1 MEIVGRELSGGRVS
15 KVARTEASP
24 PGPPDGSVPALFTA
38 PTSVHTPRDIIK
50 GGGMAMAISPSSCPQ
65 SARGACKP
73 QGPHSAQ
80 KTRDL
85 SYFVLQIK
93 EFLKYKP
100 LSQHE
105 RLRRGL
111 TNKRS
116 TWFGPP

>member
-80 KTRDL
+80 CCR
-85 SYFVLQIK
+85 SQFF
-93 EFLKYKP
+93 FLP
-100 LSQHE
+100 RE
-105 RLRRGL
+105 R
-111 TNKRS
+111 
-116 TWFGPP
+116 

>member
-50 GGGMAMAISPSSCPQ
+50 GGGGMAISPSSCPQ

-80 KTRDL
+80 CCR
-85 SYFVLQIK
+85 SQFF
-93 EFLKYKP
+93 FLP
-100 LSQHE
+100 RE
-105 RLRRGL
+105 R
-111 TNKRS
+111 
-116 TWFGPP
+116 

>member
-80 KTRDL
+80 ELWACNSRVAFD
-85 SYFVLQIK
+85 
-93 EFLKYKP
+93 
-100 LSQHE
+100 
-105 RLRRGL
+105 
-111 TNKRS
+111 
-116 TWFGPP
+116 